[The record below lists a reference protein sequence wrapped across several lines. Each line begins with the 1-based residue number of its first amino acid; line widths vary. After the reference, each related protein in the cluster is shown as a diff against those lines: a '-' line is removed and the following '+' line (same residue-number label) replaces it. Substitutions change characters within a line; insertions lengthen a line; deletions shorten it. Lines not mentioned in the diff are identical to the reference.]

1 MPLNQLLEVAPAGA
15 VIGAMLWGG
24 LSYQVNGPQ
33 LANRVA
39 NADYIQD
46 CKENLATNIAATF
59 DKHIAAANSPTK
71 TEQQSAAAA
80 PMINQMFGQYGDQMA
95 FLDMLT
101 GGAYSQTMQITQDA
115 ARQAREAREQ
125 AAAAIKRQRDTAIA
139 TAPDQ
144 CSCQVAAALN
154 ETRTDWAILAGTLG
168 FLEKDGVTNFASAM
182 RANARMCAERVT
194 P

>member
-1 MPLNQLLEVAPAGA
+1 MLFNQLVEIAPAGA
-15 VIGAMLWGG
+15 VVAAVAWGG
-24 LSYQVNGPQ
+24 LSYTITGPE
-33 LANRVA
+33 LAYRTA
-39 NADYIQD
+39 NADYIED

-59 DKHIAAANSPTK
+59 DKHIAAASSPTK

-144 CSCQVAAALN
+144 CSCQIAAALN
-154 ETRTDWAILAGTLG
+154 ETRSDWAIYAGTFGL
-168 FLEKDGVTNFASAM
+168 LKNDGVTNFASAM